1 MGANGL
7 NWGFSPRYLKGW
19 VFLCECLFAYAVNI
33 NFLINVNCECASG
46 VSAFYFG
53 LRFKK
58 ISDLLE
64 WIFIAYTGGGSW

>member
-1 MGANGL
+1 VK
-7 NWGFSPRYLKGW
+7 W
-19 VFLCECLFAYAVNI
+19 ECVNS
-33 NFLINVNCECASG
+33 VK

-64 WIFIAYTGGGSW
+64 WIFIAYAGGGSC